1 MYSQYWTLCSTYRK
15 VSLPY
20 ICCRVSFK
28 VSGLP
33 FGWAGVEQH
42 GAERRQD
49 LRGGRGGELPGRLDE
64 SYSISSS
71 QWQNQ
76 AQRRRAAAV
85 TLTMWRRWC
94 RSRQEAHGVQFLDAA
109 IGNGEDSLDL
119 LASLGR
125 EYSRQQVAPVG
136 GSCEDTWRHREIS

>member
-1 MYSQYWTLCSTYRK
+1 MYSQYWTLCSTHRK
-15 VSLPY
+15 MSY
-20 ICCRVSFK
+20 ICCWVSFK

-49 LRGGRGGELPGRLDE
+49 LRGGRDGELPGRLDK
-64 SYSISSS
+64 SYSISSP
-71 QWQNQ
+71 QRQNQ

-94 RSRQEAHGVQFLDAA
+94 RSRQEACGVQLLDAA
-109 IGNGEDSLDL
+109 IGHREDRLHL
-119 LASLGR
+119 LASLGG
-125 EYSRQQVAPVG
+125 EHSCQQVASVG
-136 GSCEDTWRHREIS
+136 GSCEDTWRRKEIS